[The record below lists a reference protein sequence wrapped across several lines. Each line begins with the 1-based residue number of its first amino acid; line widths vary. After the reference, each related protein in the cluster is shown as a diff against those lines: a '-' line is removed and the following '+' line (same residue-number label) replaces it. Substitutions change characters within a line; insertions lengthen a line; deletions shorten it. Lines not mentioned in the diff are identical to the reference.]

1 MGSVE
6 KSLAHLEPYSIGI
19 FNMAHKRMFSMD
31 IVSSDAFIDMPSSSQ
46 LLYFHLGMRA
56 DDDGFIGNP
65 KSVQRSVGSSDD
77 DLKVLLTKRFILRC
91 EDGVIVIKHWLINN
105 TIRKDRYTP
114 TKYLE
119 QKSRLF
125 LKKNKSY
132 SDNKDSGI
140 PNGNQL
146 ATQYRIGEDR
156 IDIASQGKNTTTKG
170 KELTKEEQLRR
181 IAEIKESTRR
191 LSSSKKI

>member
-1 MGSVE
+1 
-6 KSLAHLEPYSIGI
+6 
-19 FNMAHKRMFSMD
+19 MD